1 MCEILRYEKKE
12 NEQYFVALKGKSP
25 FASLTARRKLQFSST
40 DSILTESV
48 LLAGNE
54 LWAQYLRWTWTYAQ
68 KFLCVATRDKC
79 RKENEDQMLN
89 TSSTLKIWDKS
100 NAEVKNIESI
110 KLQKSNVI
118 ASE

>member
-1 MCEILRYEKKE
+1 MDMNLCSE
-12 NEQYFVALKGKSP
+12 V
-25 FASLTARRKLQFSST
+25 
-40 DSILTESV
+40 SV
-48 LLAGNE
+48 CGNKR
-54 LWAQYLRWTWTYAQ
+54 Q
-68 KFLCVATRDKC
+68 C

-89 TSSTLKIWDKS
+89 TLSTLQIWDKS